1 MFFFFGSLVRNETVD
16 FDGQEKR
23 LNKRSEE
30 LLAFGFWQLPQ
41 KLRGRIFL
49 TIKQIRRNQTHPMQR
64 KAASPA
70 VSRNRERI
78 IWWWRGAETVD
89 ESKKKSPSVESEI
102 RKLCVLAR
110 CIKNLWK
117 RRHFFRWPAQSSQN

>member
-1 MFFFFGSLVRNETVD
+1 MNSSCRTQKLQTSQEFLNSFLPISFLFLPFYFYFFFGSLVRNETVD

-78 IWWWRGAETVD
+78 IWWW
-89 ESKKKSPSVESEI
+89 
-102 RKLCVLAR
+102 
-110 CIKNLWK
+110 
-117 RRHFFRWPAQSSQN
+117 